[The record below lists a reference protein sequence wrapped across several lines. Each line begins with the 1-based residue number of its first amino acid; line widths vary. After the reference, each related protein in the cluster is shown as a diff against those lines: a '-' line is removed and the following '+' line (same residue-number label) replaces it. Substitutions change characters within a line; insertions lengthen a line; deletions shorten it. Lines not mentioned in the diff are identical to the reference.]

1 MTQIHLSTAKES
13 FKIALYILTTAAC
26 FFFAFWELKLKSQ
39 LTAGVAEE
47 DKYVSEYGVVNDLR
61 LRMKRE
67 HYLKQLPREKLSKYR
82 LAVTL
87 KFFFVALL
95 VAEVIILQR

>member
-1 MTQIHLSTAKES
+1 MTQIHPSSYKHALG
-13 FKIALYILTTAAC
+13 IALCIVTLAAAL
-26 FFFAFWELKLKSQ
+26 FFAFRELKLKSE
-39 LTAGVAEE
+39 LTAGIAEE
-47 DKYVSEYGVVNDLR
+47 DKFVSEYGVANDLR

-67 HYLKQLPREKLSKYR
+67 HYLKQLPREKLSKYK

-95 VAEVIILQR
+95 IVEVITLQR

>member
-1 MTQIHLSTAKES
+1 MTQIHLSTPKEA
-13 FKIALYILTTAAC
+13 FKIALYIFTAAAS
-26 FFFAFWELKLKSQ
+26 FFFGFWELKLKSQ

-47 DKYVSEYGVVNDLR
+47 DKFVSEYGVINDLR

-67 HYLKQLPREKLSKYR
+67 RFLRELPRETLFKYKLV
-82 LAVTL
+82 LIL

-95 VAEVIILQR
+95 IAEVIVFQR